1 MNDNNVENNNVEN
14 FDINEKENNYGHNL
28 DPEVKA
34 KLDQKN
40 NTDEYLIRK
49 FMGTSANKILG
60 STLNIGA
67 FFFGA
72 LYFFYRKMYI
82 YGVLVIGINLLLTLL
97 PFKYASIILNIF
109 LLLFTNK
116 IYTDFAYGQVQ
127 SLKRI
132 NSDMD
137 KDKLSIECAKRGG
150 TSFIAALIAFVAL
163 AAIISA
169 TGIFDISS
177 VDVNSII
184 KK

>member
-1 MNDNNVENNNVEN
+1 MNDNNVEN

-28 DPEVKA
+28 DPKIKE

-49 FMGTSANKILG
+49 FMGQNANKILG
-60 STLNIGA
+60 SSINIGA

-82 YGVLVIGINLLLTLL
+82 YGIIIIVIDYLLTLL
-97 PFKYASIILNIF
+97 PFKYAGLLLSIF
-109 LLLFTNK
+109 LLFFTNK

-127 SLKRI
+127 SIKRI
-132 NSDMD
+132 NTDTN
-137 KDKLSIECAKRGG
+137 KDKLGIECAKYGG
-150 TSFIAALIAFVAL
+150 TS
-163 AAIISA
+163 IISVLLIIIA
-169 TGIFDISS
+169 VTVILAVTGVFDIRT

>member
-1 MNDNNVENNNVEN
+1 MNDNNVEN

-49 FMGTSANKILG
+49 FMGKNANKILG
-60 STLNIGA
+60 SSVNIGA

-82 YGVLVIGINLLLTLL
+82 YGIIIIGLNYLLTLV
-97 PFKYASIILNIF
+97 PFKYASILLNIF
-109 LLLFTNK
+109 LLFFTNK

-127 SLKRI
+127 SIKRI
-132 NSDMD
+132 NTDTD
-137 KDKLSIECAKRGG
+137 KDKLGIECAKSGG
-150 TSFIAALIAFVAL
+150 TSFVGVLLFIVVIFIAL
-163 AAIISA
+163 AVF
-169 TGIFDISS
+169 GIFDVRT